1 MDGLDRALALVEQA
15 NHALAEAA
23 TILRA
28 TPELDDL
35 AFAAM
40 RLEGETGILSLRI
53 SRVPGGQD

>member
-1 MDGLDRALALVEQA
+1 MDSLDRALVLVEQA

-23 TILRA
+23 SILRSR
-28 TPELDDL
+28 PELDDL

-53 SRVPGGQD
+53 SRAPGADD

>member
-1 MDGLDRALALVEQA
+1 MDGLNRAHALVEQA

-23 TILRA
+23 TILRSH
-28 TPELDDL
+28 PDLDDL

-53 SRVPGGQD
+53 SRVPCGQD